1 VQDCLHH
8 RQAPGEGEFD
18 LRGFLALL
26 PADVPLS
33 IEVPD
38 DDLDALTPMAAATLL
53 MDETRR
59 YL

>member
-1 VQDCLHH
+1 V
-8 RQAPGEGEFD
+8 
-18 LRGFLALL
+18 LL
-26 PADVPLS
+26 PVDVPLS